1 VSFGGPAGEK
11 PQFVTVIEVD
21 KANQGAISAAP
32 FVRKMW
38 DMIYG
43 FGGQKALFPNGV
55 PPKKLPKIRVVEA
68 LPRSHHPK
76 ASSTSTSTPST
87 GTSSPSTQST
97 GTASPPQSAA
107 GLPPAIVPD
116 RRRIGDP

>member
-1 VSFGGPAGEK
+1 
-11 PQFVTVIEVD
+11 
-21 KANQGAISAAP
+21 
-32 FVRKMW
+32 MW

-55 PPKKLPKIRVVEA
+55 PPTKLPKIRVVEA

-87 GTSSPSTQST
+87 GTSSPP
-97 GTASPPQSAA
+97 AQSAA